1 MSVISRN
8 HRSMQKHLYTHLI
21 PTSSLWTYTI
31 TRAKDRHQIQPHTV
45 MGLYSNHKY
54 TLLCISKLGAVM
66 HTVSVATAK
75 LYKLILHRVVHGA
88 QVSLILCLQYQ
99 YCSLSLSLPWRQSAR
114 VSTQYT
120 IHRENMETEKQVE
133 HTLDKSIVACSRF
146 YMTLLQLWKWWLP

>member
-1 MSVISRN
+1 
-8 HRSMQKHLYTHLI
+8 
-21 PTSSLWTYTI
+21 
-31 TRAKDRHQIQPHTV
+31 

-99 YCSLSLSLPWRQSAR
+99 YCSLSLSL
-114 VSTQYT
+114 
-120 IHRENMETEKQVE
+120 
-133 HTLDKSIVACSRF
+133 
-146 YMTLLQLWKWWLP
+146 TLLALKTVCTGKYTVHNTQREHGDRKTG